1 MAYDKMNDYIESVFT
16 VFKMVNKKA
25 EQQRDK
31 KMKFIALIIF
41 NYVVKIAKDNQFD
54 LKQIEDNESIN
65 LIPFF
70 EYVSYNNIEFY
81 DFKNIEVSDV
91 DTSKSEDLERFVL
104 THIYYITQTTSQKEN
119 NIISKMV

>member
-25 EQQRDK
+25 ERQRDK

-41 NYVVKIAKDNQFD
+41 NYVVKIAKDNHFD
-54 LKQIEDNESIN
+54 LKNIEDKESIN

-81 DFKNIEVSDV
+81 DFSNIEMTDV

>member
-25 EQQRDK
+25 EEQRDK

-41 NYVVKIAKDNQFD
+41 NYVVKIAKDNHFD
-54 LKQIEDNESIN
+54 LKNIEDKETIN

-81 DFKNIEVSDV
+81 DFSNIEMTDV

>member
-41 NYVVKIAKDNQFD
+41 NYVVKIAKDNHFD
-54 LKQIEDNESIN
+54 LKNIEDKETIN

-81 DFKNIEVSDV
+81 DFSNIEMTDV